1 MTNFDFNAIKR
12 LDNSVTK
19 KLIQYINSDRNL
31 DEIFINLRSKYPL
44 IENSNFRLP
53 YIMWLCCDYKDKD
66 NLTYIDKLIA
76 HDTTLTPQ
84 EISILLDK
92 KDSYVSIFRVKST
105 KGLKTNVF
113 DHILKKGYQLD
124 EYFQQGVVT
133 KGDFIIGRVGNV
145 LGSRMFLGEINFV
158 NKSTLNIILRLILK
172 DYNTKNQNHT
182 ESGLY
187 QYLKNEN
194 LSVYSYYLK
203 ASLDLLE
210 GSDEYLPPIYSELET
225 FQEYLNI
232 KRDSDVVHNYIKAL
246 WELNNF
252 YLHNKNIDFMKINE
266 MDIVDFFDYAILFRF
281 ISNKDEFRVF
291 YNALK
296 EYLLFKYRKN
306 PSIYSNQINTIK
318 TIGENSFKYID
329 GFKDS
334 NIVSQ
339 LDFTL
344 SRQILESFND
354 EAMNYIDD
362 FTNMAYHLID
372 FEGLILTP
380 AKAFIK
386 VSDMELLRSSFNGD
400 YKLLFSV
407 PNKMKVPIIEL
418 FYQLGLSMGI
428 FEIKNGRLILSE
440 ASDDYF
446 LISDSNKIWN
456 HIRTLFESET
466 INMTMSFDIVRAE
479 KFKLTIFEIL
489 SSCPLSLLNEFDK
502 FNKYKFKLEE
512 VMLYI
517 RYLSFMGIISQD
529 SYYGKVSLTQ
539 LGSVLLPSIMSLN
552 ESNESQ
558 IIKLI

>member
-76 HDTTLTPQ
+76 HDATLTPQ

-225 FQEYLNI
+225 FQEYLNT
-232 KRDSDVVHNYIKAL
+232 KRDSDVVHNYVKAL

-386 VSDMELLRSSFNGD
+386 VSDMELLRSSFSGD

-539 LGSVLLPSIMSLN
+539 LGSVLLPSLMSLN

>member
-386 VSDMELLRSSFNGD
+386 VSDMELLRLSFNGD

>member
-76 HDTTLTPQ
+76 HDATLTPQ

-225 FQEYLNI
+225 FQEYLNT
-232 KRDSDVVHNYIKAL
+232 KRDSDVVHNYVKAL

-539 LGSVLLPSIMSLN
+539 LGSVLLPSLMSLN

>member
-76 HDTTLTPQ
+76 HDATLTPQ

-225 FQEYLNI
+225 FQEYLNT
-232 KRDSDVVHNYIKAL
+232 KRDSDVVHNYVKAL

-529 SYYGKVSLTQ
+529 SYYGEVSLTQ
-539 LGSVLLPSIMSLN
+539 LGSVLLPSLMSLN

>member
-76 HDTTLTPQ
+76 HDATLTPQ

-113 DHILKKGYQLD
+113 DQILKKGYQLD

-225 FQEYLNI
+225 FQEYLNT
-232 KRDSDVVHNYIKAL
+232 KRDSDVVHNYVKAL

-539 LGSVLLPSIMSLN
+539 LGSVLLPSLMSLN